1 MYGITYGDLS
11 YGDQIQPY
19 VGFVEATATIAQS
32 EGQVPVGGSMS
43 FSSAT
48 VGGDGAVLSSDAAIV
63 TTSSTLVQRM
73 SAASVDSAVS
83 AATATIEQQSS
94 VSGRTA
100 MVVAATAS
108 FVQRGEVNGV
118 VAAVS
123 ASKATVT
130 QTDTTGAVGGSKSFG
145 TGAIRQRVKMGVSAS
160 VYEQPHAKEAEVPM
174 LMPLAVSH
182 EDNQVELELK
192 ELFMTLFEGYVRDSE
207 RYVNA
212 LGMPHNGPSDLVS
225 QSLAAQGL
233 SIFRGV
239 RDVRGV
245 GAYLLRSWV
254 AHNPKRGLK
263 LLETYLQLMW
273 PNVWTAVQ
281 MWQDKDLPY
290 PEGLVEEDGG
300 NHYLTSRVNVS
311 LPGRITDGSDV
322 NAIQIGLRAAV
333 PARVVMNIAITD
345 EAAFQTGVTSA
356 YYLGATAC
364 HYEGTFK

>member
-1 MYGITYGDLS
+1 MHGSTYGDLP
-11 YGDQIQPY
+11 YGDEKQPY
-19 VGFVEATATIAQS
+19 VGFVESTATFAQTD
-32 EGQVPVGGSMS
+32 EKVPVGGSMS
-43 FSSAT
+43 ASSASM
-48 VGGDGAVLSSDAAIV
+48 GGDGAVTPSSSAIV
-63 TTSSTLVQRM
+63 TTSSTLNQ
-73 SAASVDSAVS
+73 SASTSLSDVSVAE
-83 AATATIEQQSS
+83 ATAPIEQQSA
-94 VSGRTA
+94 VSGRA
-100 MVVAATAS
+100 VMIVEATAS
-108 FVQRGEVNGV
+108 FLQSGEVSSAAAAISAST
-118 VAAVS
+118 AAVS
-123 ASKATVT
+123 QSVAT
-130 QTDTTGAVGGSKSFG
+130 GIVGGSTSFG
-145 TGAIRQRVKMGVSAS
+145 VGAIRQNVSMGISAS
-160 VYEQPHAKEAEVPM
+160 AYEQPAIRVVESPE

-182 EDNQVELELK
+182 EDGHIERELK
-192 ELFMTLFEGYVRDSE
+192 ELFMTLFEANVRESE

-212 LGMPHNGPSDLVS
+212 LGMPHNGPTDLVS
-225 QSLAAQGL
+225 QSLTAQGL

-263 LLETYLQLMW
+263 LLQTYLQLMW
-273 PNVWTAVQ
+273 PNSWTVVQ
-281 MWQDKDLPY
+281 MWQDKSLPY

-333 PARVVMNIAITD
+333 PARMVMNISITD
-345 EAAFQTGVTSA
+345 DVAFRTGVASA